1 MYLACLSRPLLQTMS
16 LTKAARADQDIRKK
30 DSMDT
35 CVQLTG
41 SFLYSTVSQNFS
53 LQIFYQGIL
62 HSKGKVTK
70 VGSILSPAHCCV
82 MSLALWSLS
91 LWNWLT
97 GGMWKSWEPW
107 VREALDDLRRAYWAI
122 LVEAGKIRML
132 RRIQEC
138 VQAWFIWCQVEQSF
152 HEDD

>member
-1 MYLACLSRPLLQTMS
+1 
-16 LTKAARADQDIRKK
+16 
-30 DSMDT
+30 
-35 CVQLTG
+35 
-41 SFLYSTVSQNFS
+41 
-53 LQIFYQGIL
+53 
-62 HSKGKVTK
+62 
-70 VGSILSPAHCCV
+70 
-82 MSLALWSLS
+82 
-91 LWNWLT
+91 
-97 GGMWKSWEPW
+97 